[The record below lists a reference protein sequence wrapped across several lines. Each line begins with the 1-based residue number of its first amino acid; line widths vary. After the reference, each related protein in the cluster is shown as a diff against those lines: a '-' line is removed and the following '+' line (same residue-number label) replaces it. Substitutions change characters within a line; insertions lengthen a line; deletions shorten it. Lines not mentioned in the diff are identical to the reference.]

1 MKRMQTFLTYAL
13 IIIGFYFF
21 SNFLIDFGISSS
33 YKDVEQDKIKMEQS
47 NNGFEIEVDKANS
60 NRRQAYFT
68 GTVKNNSDKVIE
80 KQYGE
85 GVFLDYALELMQ
97 EKYLAF
103 ENMQPGEERKFKL
116 LYSLGQIDEFRVSYV
131 DEIPSNRT
139 IVDKAIDKAV
149 EVFNKAKAFVSKFDG
164 VSLDGTAE
172 GVKNGASGIAT
183 KLKDGFK
190 PVHVEG
196 EDWELFVAVMLVWA
210 AIPSGAIWFI
220 I

>member
-13 IIIGFYFF
+13 IIIAFYFF

-80 KQYGE
+80 KQYVKVDSYFKGK
-85 GVFLDYALELMQ
+85 LMQ

>member
-80 KQYGE
+80 KQYVKVDSYFKGK
-85 GVFLDYALELMQ
+85 LMQ

-149 EVFNKAKAFVSKFDG
+149 EVFNKAKDFVSKFDG

-183 KLKDGFK
+183 KLKEGFK

>member
-80 KQYGE
+80 KQY
-85 GVFLDYALELMQ
+85 VKVDSYFKRKLMQ

>member
-80 KQYGE
+80 KQYVKVDSYFKGK
-85 GVFLDYALELMQ
+85 LMQ

-183 KLKDGFK
+183 KLKEGFK

-196 EDWELFVAVMLVWA
+196 EDWKLFVAVMLVWA

>member
-80 KQYGE
+80 KQYVKVDSYFKGK
-85 GVFLDYALELMQ
+85 LMQ

-164 VSLDGTAE
+164 VSLDGTAD
-172 GVKNGASGIAT
+172 GVKNGASVIAT
-183 KLKDGFK
+183 KLKEGFK

>member
-80 KQYGE
+80 KQYVKVDSYFKGK
-85 GVFLDYALELMQ
+85 LMQ

-103 ENMQPGEERKFKL
+103 ENMQHGEERKFKL

>member
-33 YKDVEQDKIKMEQS
+33 YKDIEQDKIKMEQS

-80 KQYGE
+80 KQYVKVDSYFKGK
-85 GVFLDYALELMQ
+85 LMQ

-149 EVFNKAKAFVSKFDG
+149 EVFNKAKAFASKFDG

>member
-1 MKRMQTFLTYAL
+1 MKRMQTFFTYAL
-13 IIIGFYFF
+13 IIIAFYFF
-21 SNFLIDFGISSS
+21 SNFLIDFGIRSS

-80 KQYGE
+80 KQYVKVDSYFKGK
-85 GVFLDYALELMQ
+85 LMQ

-164 VSLDGTAE
+164 VSLDGTAD

-183 KLKDGFK
+183 KLKEGFK

>member
-80 KQYGE
+80 KQYVKVDSYYKGK
-85 GVFLDYALELMQ
+85 LMQ

-116 LYSLGQIDEFRVSYV
+116 LYSLGQIDEYRVSYV
-131 DEIPSNRT
+131 DEIPINKT
-139 IVDKAIDKAV
+139 IIDKGIEKVV
-149 EVFNKAKAFVSKFDG
+149 EYYNKAKNTNWKEKGAGLLGGVADKF
-164 VSLDGTAE
+164 E
-172 GVKNGASGIAT
+172 
-183 KLKDGFK
+183 

-196 EDWELFVAVMLVWA
+196 SNWELFVAVMWIWY

>member
-80 KQYGE
+80 KQYVKVDSYFKGK
-85 GVFLDYALELMQ
+85 LMQ

-131 DEIPSNRT
+131 DKIPSNRT

-149 EVFNKAKAFVSKFDG
+149 EVFNKAKAFASKFDG

>member
-80 KQYGE
+80 KQYVKVDSYFKGK
-85 GVFLDYALELMQ
+85 LMQ

-149 EVFNKAKAFVSKFDG
+149 KVFNKAKAFVSKFDG
-164 VSLDGTAE
+164 VSLDGTAD

-183 KLKDGFK
+183 KLKEGFK

>member
-80 KQYGE
+80 KQYVKVDSYFKGK
-85 GVFLDYALELMQ
+85 LMQ

-164 VSLDGTAE
+164 VSLDGTAD

-183 KLKDGFK
+183 KLKEGFK

-210 AIPSGAIWFI
+210 AIPSGALWFI

>member
-47 NNGFEIEVDKANS
+47 NNEFEIEVDKANS

-80 KQYGE
+80 KQYVKVDSYFKGK
-85 GVFLDYALELMQ
+85 LMQ

-196 EDWELFVAVMLVWA
+196 ENWELFVAVMLVWA

>member
-80 KQYGE
+80 KQYVKVDSYFKGK
-85 GVFLDYALELMQ
+85 LMQ

-103 ENMQPGEERKFKL
+103 ENMQPEEERKFKL

-164 VSLDGTAE
+164 VSLDGTAD

-183 KLKDGFK
+183 KLKEGFK

-210 AIPSGAIWFI
+210 AIPSGAICFI

>member
-80 KQYGE
+80 KQYVKVDSYFKGK
-85 GVFLDYALELMQ
+85 LMQ

-131 DEIPSNRT
+131 DKIPSNRT

>member
-80 KQYGE
+80 KQYVKVDSYYKGK
-85 GVFLDYALELMQ
+85 LMQ

-116 LYSLGQIDEFRVSYV
+116 LYSLGKIDEYRVSYV
-131 DEIPSNRT
+131 DEIPVNKT
-139 IVDKAIDKAV
+139 IIDRGIEKVV
-149 EVFNKAKAFVSKFDG
+149 EYYNKAKNTNWKEKGAGLLGGVADKF
-164 VSLDGTAE
+164 E
-172 GVKNGASGIAT
+172 
-183 KLKDGFK
+183 

-196 EDWELFVAVMLVWA
+196 SNWELFVAVMWIWY

>member
-80 KQYGE
+80 KQYVKVDSYFKGK
-85 GVFLDYALELMQ
+85 LMQ

-172 GVKNGASGIAT
+172 GGKNGASGIAT

>member
-47 NNGFEIEVDKANS
+47 NNGFEIEVAKANS

-80 KQYGE
+80 KQYVKVDSYFKGK
-85 GVFLDYALELMQ
+85 LMQ

>member
-33 YKDVEQDKIKMEQS
+33 YRDVQQDKIKMEQS

-68 GTVKNNSDKVIE
+68 GTVKNNSNKVIE
-80 KQYGE
+80 KQYVKVDSYFKGK
-85 GVFLDYALELMQ
+85 LMQ

-149 EVFNKAKAFVSKFDG
+149 EIFNKAKNFVSKFDG

-172 GVKNGASGIAT
+172 GVKNGANGIAT
-183 KLKDGFK
+183 KLKDGFT

-196 EDWELFVAVMLVWA
+196 EDWQLFVAVMLVWA

>member
-1 MKRMQTFLTYAL
+1 MKRMQTFFTYAL
-13 IIIGFYFF
+13 IIIAFYFF

-80 KQYGE
+80 KQYVKVDSYFKGK
-85 GVFLDYALELMQ
+85 LMQ

>member
-80 KQYGE
+80 KQYVKVDSYFKGK
-85 GVFLDYALELMQ
+85 LMQ

-149 EVFNKAKAFVSKFDG
+149 EVFNKAKAFASKFDG

>member
-33 YKDVEQDKIKMEQS
+33 YKDVEQDQIKMEQS

-80 KQYGE
+80 KQYVKVDSYFKGK
-85 GVFLDYALELMQ
+85 LMQ

-149 EVFNKAKAFVSKFDG
+149 EIFNKAKNFVSKFDG

-172 GVKNGASGIAT
+172 GVKNGANGIVT
-183 KLKDGFK
+183 KLKDNFE

-196 EDWELFVAVMLVWA
+196 EDWQLFVAVMLVWA

>member
-1 MKRMQTFLTYAL
+1 MKRMQTFFTYAL
-13 IIIGFYFF
+13 IIIAFYFF

-80 KQYGE
+80 KQYVKVDSYFKGK
-85 GVFLDYALELMQ
+85 LMQ

-164 VSLDGTAE
+164 VSLDGTAD

-183 KLKDGFK
+183 KLKEGFK

>member
-33 YKDVEQDKIKMEQS
+33 YKDVEQDKIKIQQS

-60 NRRQAYFT
+60 NRIQTYFT

-80 KQYGE
+80 KQYVKVDSYFKGK
-85 GVFLDYALELMQ
+85 LMQ

-183 KLKDGFK
+183 KLKEGFK

-210 AIPSGAIWFI
+210 AIPSGAIWFVI
-220 I
+220 

>member
-33 YKDVEQDKIKMEQS
+33 YRDVEQENIKMEQS

-80 KQYGE
+80 KQYVKVDSYYKGK
-85 GVFLDYALELMQ
+85 LMQ

-149 EVFNKAKAFVSKFDG
+149 EVFNKAKDFVSKFDG
-164 VSLDGTAE
+164 VSLDGTAD

-183 KLKDGFK
+183 KLKEGFK

>member
-80 KQYGE
+80 KQYVKVDSYFKGK
-85 GVFLDYALELMQ
+85 LMQ

-103 ENMQPGEERKFKL
+103 ENMQPEEERKFKL

-164 VSLDGTAE
+164 VSLDGTAD

>member
-80 KQYGE
+80 KQYVKVDSYFKGK
-85 GVFLDYALELMQ
+85 LMQ

-149 EVFNKAKAFVSKFDG
+149 EVFHKAKAFVSKFDG

>member
-80 KQYGE
+80 KQYVKVDSYFKGK
-85 GVFLDYALELMQ
+85 LMQ

-116 LYSLGQIDEFRVSYV
+116 LYSLGQIDEFKVSYV

>member
-33 YKDVEQDKIKMEQS
+33 YRDVQQDKIKMEQS

-68 GTVKNNSDKVIE
+68 GTVKNNSNKVIE
-80 KQYGE
+80 KQYVKVDSYFKGK
-85 GVFLDYALELMQ
+85 LMQ

-149 EVFNKAKAFVSKFDG
+149 EIFNKAKNFVSKFDG

-172 GVKNGASGIAT
+172 GVKNGANGIVT
-183 KLKDGFK
+183 KLKDNFE

-196 EDWELFVAVMLVWA
+196 EDWQLFVAVMLVWA

>member
-80 KQYGE
+80 KQYVKVDSYFKGK
-85 GVFLDYALELMQ
+85 LMQ

-149 EVFNKAKAFVSKFDG
+149 EVFNKAKAFASKFDG
-164 VSLDGTAE
+164 VSLDGTAD

-183 KLKDGFK
+183 KLKEGFK

>member
-33 YKDVEQDKIKMEQS
+33 YKDVEQDKIKIEQS

-80 KQYGE
+80 KQYVKVDSYFKGK
-85 GVFLDYALELMQ
+85 LMQ

>member
-60 NRRQAYFT
+60 NRRQVYFT

-80 KQYGE
+80 KQYVKVDSYFKGK
-85 GVFLDYALELMQ
+85 LMQ

-183 KLKDGFK
+183 KLKEGFK

>member
-80 KQYGE
+80 KQYVKVDSYFKGK
-85 GVFLDYALELMQ
+85 LMQ

-149 EVFNKAKAFVSKFDG
+149 EIFNKAKAFVSKFDG

-196 EDWELFVAVMLVWA
+196 ENWELFVAVMLVWA